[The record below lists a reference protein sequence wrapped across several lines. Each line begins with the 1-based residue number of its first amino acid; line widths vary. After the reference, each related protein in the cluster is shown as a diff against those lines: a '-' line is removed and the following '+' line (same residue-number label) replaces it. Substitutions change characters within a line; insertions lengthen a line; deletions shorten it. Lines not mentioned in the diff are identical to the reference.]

1 MESRTLSCKERGRFR
16 RFRATKLGSIEA
28 RRIQL
33 DICSSRRAWMTAY
46 MQSLAQWALAL
57 DFAQIVKAVYR
68 KYPGWDS
75 KSIVSP
81 MKG

>member
-1 MESRTLSCKERGRFR
+1 
-16 RFRATKLGSIEA
+16 
-28 RRIQL
+28 
-33 DICSSRRAWMTAY
+33 MTAY